1 MGLHDLQ
8 MSERKSDRGRVQH
21 GIHELHLESCSHAW
35 AQWRREFT
43 KRQNASDTKLMRAHW
58 YRMEHLSD
66 EAAARVVA
74 RHTYDAN
81 DCLTLTGTP
90 SHT

>member
-1 MGLHDLQ
+1 MRGIKCAAENKKEQGVTPDMGVPSAKIQ
-8 MSERKSDRGRVQH
+8 
-21 GIHELHLESCSHAW
+21 ESQVH
-35 AQWRREFT
+35 T
-43 KRQNASDTKLMRAHW
+43 NASSLIVGAHW
-58 YRMEHLSD
+58 YRLRHLYD